1 MHIGGMANMV
11 RGMANMGNA
20 YLYIGIMFVC
30 SGFLMP
36 LGLIFL
42 AMYFY
47 NDYTSKYKEVIV
59 REQPEPEYEQNE
71 LSPESRDRLI

>member
-1 MHIGGMANMV
+1 MAT
-11 RGMANMGNA
+11 MGNA
-20 YLYIGIMFVC
+20 FLYIGIMCVC

-47 NDYTSKYKEVIV
+47 GDYTSKYKEVIV
-59 REQPEPEYEQNE
+59 REQPEPEYEQSD
-71 LSPESRDRLI
+71 LSEKERDRLI